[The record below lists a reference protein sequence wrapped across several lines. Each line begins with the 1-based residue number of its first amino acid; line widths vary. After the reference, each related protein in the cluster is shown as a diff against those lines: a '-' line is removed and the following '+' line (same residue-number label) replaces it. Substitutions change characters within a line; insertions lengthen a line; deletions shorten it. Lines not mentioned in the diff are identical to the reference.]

1 MGSLCVVVDEMF
13 NEVPLFQ
20 ETFTPCPEKFLVV
33 PLRRMVIW
41 KNLIL
46 VFWECFFITLGYQQV
61 NSILNI
67 SSNIYRLIYKI
78 YNQKYFFLSKINKSP
93 HFRLDINQTF
103 QLLIIFQGMLSYYI
117 TLMVLL
123 LYVMFDVIN
132 SELNKIRKLSQS
144 NQTFPG

>member
-1 MGSLCVVVDEMF
+1 M
-13 NEVPLFQ
+13 
-20 ETFTPCPEKFLVV
+20 
-33 PLRRMVIW
+33 
-41 KNLIL
+41 
-46 VFWECFFITLGYQQV
+46 
-61 NSILNI
+61 
-67 SSNIYRLIYKI
+67 
-78 YNQKYFFLSKINKSP
+78 KSP